1 MSRVEKRKSLNT
13 AMSVE
18 RAAKR
23 QCKKDERQ
31 TEDLLAKVCNWN
43 EHTFEPKS
51 VESVTG
57 KATLEEECLKKVRAL
72 AKSKDNKTLQWLECL
87 PIGICDSK
95 HMP

>member
-1 MSRVEKRKSLNT
+1 MSRVEKRKSLDT
-13 AMSVE
+13 ARSVE

-43 EHTFEPKS
+43 AHTIEPKS

-57 KATLEEECLKKVRAL
+57 KATLAEECLNKVRAL
-72 AKSKDNKTLQWLECL
+72 AKSKNKTLQWLECL
-87 PIGICDSK
+87 PIGIRESK